1 MKVRTYVPSLPSA
14 LLSVPDNTLHPIA
27 YFHSLASYEK
37 PVTLCAVLPR
47 GLGLYL
53 FMDILPRYS
62 EFDAAHRQGHALSVL
77 RRSLQMGHQY
87 EADAA
92 MLCVVALYHDLGL
105 SEGREV
111 HHLVSGRLLREDA
124 TLSQWFTPEQIEQMA
139 QAVEDHRAS
148 AKSEPRSIYGRIVAE
163 ADRLIIPELI
173 MQRTLQYGLD
183 HYPELSPLEHV
194 ERALQHLHEKY
205 GPDGYLRLWIPG
217 SDNERRLHQLWE
229 EMKDEDALRCRLTK
243 MFMELT
249 E

>member
-1 MKVRTYVPSLPSA
+1 MYVPSLPSA
-14 LLSVPDNTLHPIA
+14 LLSVPDTLHTIA
-27 YFHSLASYEK
+27 YSHSLASYEK
-37 PVTLCAVLPR
+37 PVSVCAVLPR
-47 GLGLYL
+47 GLWLYL

-77 RRSLQMGHQY
+77 RRSLQMGQQY
-87 EADAA
+87 GADAA

-111 HHLVSGRLLREDA
+111 HHLVSGRMLREDA
-124 TLSQWFTPEQIEQMA
+124 SLNRWFTSDQIELMA

-163 ADRLIIPELI
+163 ADRLILPELI

-183 HYPELSPLEHV
+183 HYPELSHQEHV
-194 ERALQHLHEKY
+194 GRALHHLHEKY
-205 GPDGYLRLWIPG
+205 GPEGYLRLWIPG
-217 SDNERRLHQLWE
+217 SDNEQRLHQLWE
-229 EMKDEDALRCRLTK
+229 EMKDEEALRRRLSN
-243 MFMELT
+243 MFMKLT